1 MISTCFK
8 QYDYC
13 LKTDG
18 LINKNKNGGY
28 SAFLGA
34 LRTEWVFKEP
44 SYLVYVLALSAAIF
58 QSEISKISVPFHLA
72 AAKISGKKN
81 K

>member
-8 QYDYC
+8 EYDYC

-18 LINKNKNGGY
+18 LTNKNENGGH

-34 LRTEWVFKEP
+34 LRKEEVFKEP
-44 SYLVYVLALSAAIF
+44 SYLVYVFIIICCDI
-58 QSEISKISVPFHLA
+58 SEW
-72 AAKISGKKN
+72 N